1 MNQCQTGFSGSKVR
15 HIDAE
20 LKMWGGAGSS
30 EEDVMVDAR
39 DLVDLASDAA
49 FAVDGDSRIVAWNSR
64 ADDLLGYA
72 PSEAIGRRC
81 YDVIQAILPSGEPLC
96 APNCEG
102 AKCFQHGQPFAVPA
116 CRLRR
121 KDGQWI
127 SAMFGTLVMPRE
139 AEARSKSAPAAIV
152 FLHKA
157 GMAARQPRV
166 SRTLRIFTLGRS
178 SLAVGQHGLA
188 IETWRRRQA
197 VTLLKYLVAFQGR
210 SVRRERLCDCL
221 WPEADEAQAWGRLKV
236 TVSFLRRQLRA
247 AGMPKD
253 IVETVD
259 KSYVLRRDLVWVDAV
274 EFEKLVSEAAAT
286 AREGRTE
293 EALLLFEDAQRLY
306 RGDYLE
312 EDLYADWCA
321 EERQR
326 LREIY
331 LEMLAGMADC
341 YAACGRLAEAA
352 QVCHTALCCDPCRES
367 FLRSVLRHLVDLGR
381 PDWAEAD
388 YRHWRR
394 VIAENI
400 GGELT
405 AETEQ
410 LHQELIEKANAA
422 ASNGESTQPARSGA
436 VASTRGDHRRHE

>member
-1 MNQCQTGFSGSKVR
+1 
-15 HIDAE
+15 
-20 LKMWGGAGSS
+20 MWVGAGSS

-39 DLVDLASDAA
+39 DLVDFASDAA
-49 FAVDGDSRIVAWNSR
+49 FAVDENSRIVAWNSR

-72 PSEAIGRRC
+72 PSEVIGCRC
-81 YDVIQAILPSGEPLC
+81 YDVLQAILPSGEPLC
-96 APNCEG
+96 TPKCEG
-102 AKCFQHGQPFAVPA
+102 ARCFQHGQPFAVPA
-116 CRLRR
+116 CRLQR
-121 KDGQWI
+121 KGGQWI
-127 SAMFGTLVMPRE
+127 SAEIGTLIMPRE
-139 AEARSKSAPAAIV
+139 VEALPKGAPAAIV
-152 FLHKA
+152 FLREA
-157 GMAARQPRV
+157 SMAHRQPRV
-166 SRTLRIFTLGRS
+166 SRTLRIFTLGRF
-178 SLAVGQHGLA
+178 SLAVGEHGLA

-197 VTLLKYLVAFQGR
+197 LTLLKYLVVFQGH

-221 WPEADEAQAWGRLKV
+221 WPEADEAEAWGRLKV
-236 TVSFLRRQLRA
+236 TLSFLRRQLRA

-259 KSYVLRRDLVWVDAV
+259 KSYVLRRDSVWVDAV
-274 EFEKLVSEAAAT
+274 EFEKLVSEAAVA

-293 EALLLFEDAQRLY
+293 DALLLFEDARRLY

-352 QVCHTALCCDPCRES
+352 QVCRTALCCDPCREN
-367 FLRSVLRHLVDLGR
+367 FLRSVLVHLVDLGR

-388 YRHWRR
+388 FNHWRR
-394 VIAENI
+394 VMAEDM
-400 GGELT
+400 GMELT

-422 ASNGESTQPARSGA
+422 ASNGESMQLARSGT
-436 VASTRGDHRRHE
+436 VASTRRDRRRLE